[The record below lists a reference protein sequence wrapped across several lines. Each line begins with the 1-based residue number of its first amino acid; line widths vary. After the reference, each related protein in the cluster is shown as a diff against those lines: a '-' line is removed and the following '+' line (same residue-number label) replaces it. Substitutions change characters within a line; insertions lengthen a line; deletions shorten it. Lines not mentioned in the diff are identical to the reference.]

1 MKQQL
6 PNWPLRFLRWY
17 CREDFL
23 EEIEGDLAE
32 IYFRQYEQSPVKA
45 GRQFTRNLIKHFRPD
60 FIRSIRPE
68 LHYNTIAMIKNYFN
82 SAWRNLIKHKFFSFI
97 SVTGLAIGLAWYV
110 MHITS
115 LYNLKTRIM
124 FSSIFSL
131 LRGAIMSMLLLSSSC
146 FLWAQNT
153 RFENFELEPLS
164 VNMSI
169 ANIDGKKAVR
179 IARDT
184 ATKGADL
191 PTFVRMKNTDNFSN
205 GTIELM
211 LLSRLLPTADAS
223 ARGFI
228 GIAFRINKENTR
240 FESIYIRPTN
250 GRADD
255 QLRRN
260 HSTQYFSHPDYPFD
274 RLRKEAEGKYESYAD
289 MGLNEWIK
297 MKIVVKDAQARL
309 YLNDNPQPVLIVN
322 DLKLGAA
329 NSGAIGLWVDG
340 GTDAF
345 FRDIKV
351 VKEN

>member
-1 MKQQL
+1 
-6 PNWPLRFLRWY
+6 
-17 CREDFL
+17 
-23 EEIEGDLAE
+23 
-32 IYFRQYEQSPVKA
+32 
-45 GRQFTRNLIKHFRPD
+45 
-60 FIRSIRPE
+60 
-68 LHYNTIAMIKNYFN
+68 
-82 SAWRNLIKHKFFSFI
+82 
-97 SVTGLAIGLAWYV
+97 
-110 MHITS
+110 
-115 LYNLKTRIM
+115 M
-124 FSSIFSL
+124 FSSISY
-131 LRGAIMSMLLLSSSC
+131 LRGAIMGLLLLSSSS
-146 FLWAQNT
+146 FLFAQNT
-153 RFENFELEPLS
+153 LYENHSLEPVL

-169 ANIDGKKAVR
+169 TNIDGKKAVR
-179 IARDT
+179 VSRDT
-184 ATKGADL
+184 ATKGSDM
-191 PTFVRMKNTDNFSN
+191 PTFVRLKDTDNFSN
-205 GTIELM
+205 GTIEVI
-211 LLSRLLPTADAS
+211 LLSRLLPTAEAY

-228 GIAFRINKENTR
+228 GLAFRINKDNSR

-260 HSTQYFSHPDYPFD
+260 HSTQYFSYPDYKFD

-297 MKIVVKDAQARL
+297 MKIVVKNAQAKL

-329 NSGAIGLWVDG
+329 NSGAIGLFVDT